1 MKDDVTLGQFFT
13 ELAENDD
20 LLEDFLENRERAMA
34 EYGLSP
40 AKRDIILNCELAA
53 IRDAIHEEL
62 GSVQMVLIV
71 HGGGTVQLPPPPP
84 PPPPPSG
91 DK

>member
-1 MKDDVTLGQFFT
+1 MKDDVTLGQFFM

-20 LLEDFLENRERAMA
+20 LLEDFLENRERTMA
-34 EYGLSP
+34 EYGLSST
-40 AKRDIILNCELAA
+40 KRDIVLNCELAA

-71 HGGGTVQLPPPPP
+71 HGGGTIHQP

-91 DK
+91 DPE